1 MGRLQG
7 KVAIVTGGGGGIGRA
22 VAADFLAEGARGVV
36 IVDNLADRVRE
47 AAESLGERCLGLVA
61 DVRSWED
68 NVRVVEE
75 TVSRFGGLDVYVGN
89 AGIFDH
95 AVHIADLDGPALAKG
110 FDEIMAVNVKGL
122 ILGVKA
128 AQDHLLKSRGN
139 VILTTSWAGLRS
151 AGGGVLYTASKHA
164 VTGLIRQL
172 AYELAPKVRVNG
184 VAPGVA
190 PTKLRGVESIGQ
202 RPKDSLMEG
211 TAEALPLKRVPE
223 CEDFAP
229 VFTMLAS
236 QDANLITGF
245 VVEADSG
252 LAIRGVARVAGGD
265 HL

>member
-1 MGRLQG
+1 MGRLRS

-22 VAADFLAEGARGVV
+22 VAKDFLDEGAAGVV
-36 IVDNLADRVRE
+36 IVDNLAERVE
-47 AAESLGERCLGLVA
+47 ATAAELGDRCLGLVA

-68 NVRVVEE
+68 NLRVVEE
-75 TVSRFGGLDVYVGN
+75 TVSHFGALDVFVGN

-95 AVHIADLDGPALAKG
+95 AVHVTELDGPALSRG
-110 FDEIMAVNVKGL
+110 FDEIMAVNVKGML
-122 ILGVKA
+122 LGVKA
-128 AQDHLLKSRGN
+128 AQDHLLKSRGSI
-139 VILTTSWAGLRS
+139 VLTTSWAGFRS

-190 PTKLRGVESIGQ
+190 PTRLRGVESLGQ
-202 RPKDSLMEG
+202 QPKDSLMDG

-229 VFTMLAS
+229 IFTMLAS
-236 QDANLITGF
+236 GDANLITGF

-252 LAIRGVARVAGGD
+252 LAIRGVARVAGGE